1 MLKATTQTTEN
12 IQTRKGAT
20 GMAFSPVHKLHLAAS
35 QHLHQYHPT
44 SEISSL
50 THLPCTYPY
59 GSALEIGSS
68 AALPNDHHHSPALE
82 FGSSASSPYAHQYN
96 PTVDYS
102 PLSSIVQAQ
111 RFNSL
116 LDHGLPEGSRNPHQ
130 CNPSAE
136 VDVPAA
142 SRNFQHR
149 VTSLNPSLFE
159 RSKPNLQYNTI
170 VTSPNFQKD
179 AEFSL
184 VHSALPE
191 GFQNSSQYNVAAAE
205 SLATYYRQAR
215 VLAQPFDAVSS
226 ACFRIQGQ
234 TYSPQGS
241 FRDGSLK
248 SLTPAP
254 MPDYGTKGEP
264 TRGTI
269 ESDCCVDAA
278 EQNVWHTRMNR
289 HGIHRPNGE
298 IRYTEDGTMQWR
310 EKAGSRWCKFFQSRS
325 QNSITHSV

>member
-1 MLKATTQTTEN
+1 
-12 IQTRKGAT
+12 
-20 GMAFSPVHKLHLAAS
+20 MAFSPVHKLHLAAS
-35 QHLHQYHPT
+35 QHRHQYRPT

-59 GSALEIGSS
+59 GPALEIGLS
-68 AALPNDHHHSPALE
+68 APLPNAHHHSPALE
-82 FGSSASSPYAHQYN
+82 FGSSAPSPYAHKYN
-96 PTVDYS
+96 PTVGSS

-111 RFNSL
+111 CYNSL
-116 LDHGLPEGSRNPHQ
+116 LDHGLSEGFRNPHQ

-142 SRNFQHR
+142 SRNLQHR

-159 RSKPNLQYNTI
+159 RSKPTLQYNTI
-170 VTSPNFQKD
+170 MTSPKLQQD
-179 AEFSL
+179 AEFSH

-191 GFQNSSQYNVAAAE
+191 EFQNSPQYNVAAVE
-205 SLATYYRQAR
+205 RLATHHMQAR
-215 VLAQPFDAVSS
+215 IFGQPFEAVSS
-226 ACFRIQGQ
+226 TGFRIEGQ
-234 TYSPQGS
+234 TYSPEGS

-254 MPDYGTKGEP
+254 MPDDGTKGEP
-264 TRGTI
+264 IRGTI
-269 ESDCCVDAA
+269 ELDCSVDAA

-310 EKAGSRWCKFFQSRS
+310 EKAGARWCKFSQSRS
-325 QNSITHSV
+325 QKSITHSV